1 VVFLNIVEVAA
12 CQYHEKQIDLANDST
27 IYSLDRNEHNQKTM
41 ISARRK
47 IFVFLILQVLFSGF
61 IFAQTSEPDLEAIN
75 QNRIGLNSNGMLVL
89 GGWAVSNM
97 IVGGIGMTKTNGT
110 TKYFHQ
116 MNAAWNSVNLTI
128 AGFGYYGLKNQDV
141 GMTLSETIS
150 EFHSLEKI
158 LLFNTGLDVGYV
170 ALGAFLWERGLR
182 KESNRLTG
190 YGQSLVLQG
199 GFLFVFDTILYF
211 LNRSKSSQLMD
222 FVSHVQFSGTSLA
235 VTIPF

>member
-1 VVFLNIVEVAA
+1 M
-12 CQYHEKQIDLANDST
+12 
-27 IYSLDRNEHNQKTM
+27 TM
-41 ISARRK
+41 ISAKRK
-47 IFVFLILQVLFSGF
+47 IFVFLILQVLFSGLL
-61 IFAQTSEPDLEAIN
+61 FAQTTEPDLEAIN

-97 IVGGIGMTKTNGT
+97 IVGGIGMTKTSGT

-116 MNAAWNSVNLTI
+116 MNAVWNTINLTI
-128 AGFGYYGLKNQDV
+128 AGFGYYGLRNQSAE
-141 GMTLSETIS
+141 MSLSETIS
-150 EFHSLEKI
+150 EFHSFEKI
-158 LLFNTGLDVGYV
+158 LLFNVGLDVGYM

-199 GFLFVFDTILYF
+199 GFLFVFDTVLYF
-211 LNRSKSSQLMD
+211 LNRSESSQLMD
-222 FVSHVQFSGTSLA
+222 FVSHVQVSGTSLA